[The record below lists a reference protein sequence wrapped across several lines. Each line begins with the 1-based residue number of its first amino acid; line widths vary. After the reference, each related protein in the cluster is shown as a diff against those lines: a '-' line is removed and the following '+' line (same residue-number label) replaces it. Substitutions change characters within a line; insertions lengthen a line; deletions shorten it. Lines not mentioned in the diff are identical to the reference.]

1 MLLAT
6 CAPVSLTFASYPYL
20 EHGAPQNTHNLFHV
34 DTGDRPY
41 RCQYCGDQF
50 ARRLVTPSL
59 PFNADF
65 CSGSDLLS
73 RHVNKCHSNEKPL
86 VNTGSRRKGSTSA
99 SRATTSKQACDQCV
113 QSSLPC
119 DGCNPC
125 GEPHTFTDSNQIHC
139 PLPKPPHFFTG
150 KCVHRKCRCT
160 FVKFHRQTAP
170 VGPGHNPKPT
180 NIPPTSSGSSTR
192 DPVYHPAMDDFVL
205 GPAPA
210 SSGPSAPIAADA
222 LYSQSFNFPSA
233 YANSTAPSE
242 DYASKYRAHQAEQLR
257 APGAAAS
264 DGPTF
269 YASDPLPSSWW
280 SQQQRPD
287 QFQGPDS
294 IHGKSL

>member
-1 MLLAT
+1 
-6 CAPVSLTFASYPYL
+6 
-20 EHGAPQNTHNLFHV
+20 
-34 DTGDRPY
+34 
-41 RCQYCGDQF
+41 
-50 ARRLVTPSL
+50 
-59 PFNADF
+59 
-65 CSGSDLLS
+65 
-73 RHVNKCHSNEKPL
+73 
-86 VNTGSRRKGSTSA
+86 
-99 SRATTSKQACDQCV
+99 
-113 QSSLPC
+113 
-119 DGCNPC
+119 
-125 GEPHTFTDSNQIHC
+125 
-139 PLPKPPHFFTG
+139 
-150 KCVHRKCRCT
+150 
-160 FVKFHRQTAP
+160 
-170 VGPGHNPKPT
+170 
-180 NIPPTSSGSSTR
+180 
-192 DPVYHPAMDDFVL
+192 MDDFVL

-222 LYSQSFNFPSA
+222 MYSQSFNFPSA

>member
-1 MLLAT
+1 VGINSREGWSLHLF
-6 CAPVSLTFASYPYL
+6 CSLLTFRSA
-20 EHGAPQNTHNLFHV
+20 
-34 DTGDRPY
+34 
-41 RCQYCGDQF
+41 
-50 ARRLVTPSL
+50 
-59 PFNADF
+59 
-65 CSGSDLLS
+65 SDLLS
-73 RHVNKCHSNEKPL
+73 RHINKCHSNEKPL

-125 GEPHTFTDSNQIHC
+125 GEPHTFPDSYQIYR
-139 PLPKPPHFFTG
+139 PLPEPPRFFTG
-150 KCVHRKCRCT
+150 KCLHRKCRCT

-170 VGPGHNPKPT
+170 VGPGHNPRPT
-180 NIPPTSSGSSTR
+180 NIPPTSSSNASSSR
-192 DPVYHPAMDDFVL
+192 DPVYHQAVDDFVL

-210 SSGPSAPIAADA
+210 SSAPSAPIIADA
-222 LYSQSFNFPSA
+222 MYAQSFNFPSP
-233 YANSTAPSE
+233 YATSSE
-242 DYASKYRAHQAEQLR
+242 DYASKYRAHQSELLR
-257 APGAAAS
+257 VPGAGAS

-269 YASDPLPSSWW
+269 YASDPPPNSWW